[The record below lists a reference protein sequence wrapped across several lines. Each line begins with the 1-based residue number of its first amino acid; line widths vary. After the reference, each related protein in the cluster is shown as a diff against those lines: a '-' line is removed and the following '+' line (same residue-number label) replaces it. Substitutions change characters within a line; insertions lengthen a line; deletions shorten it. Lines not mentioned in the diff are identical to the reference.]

1 MKKLIFLIIVLAI
14 IGAGL
19 LSVSYYSNNIEAV
32 DTSNSESVL
41 VQIPAGSTPNAIG
54 DILLDK
60 GLIHDLNVYKIY
72 LRLNDKGGAFK
83 AGDYSM
89 TKAMSLEEIIALLEV
104 GGNVKTTTNI
114 TIQEGLTLLEIANV
128 IDSQFSID
136 KEVFLALANDVSYFV
151 LDYPFLE
158 DDNIVSLEGYLYPD
172 TYNIYLNS
180 TEENII
186 RRMLSGFEEIYTSVI
201 EGNIPEGMDLNSV
214 MTMASI
220 VEGEALLD
228 SERPVVA
235 SVFYN
240 RIEENWRLES
250 CATVQYALGE
260 RKSTLTYADLEVES
274 DYNTYQHFGLPP
286 GPINSPGAASISAA
300 VNPDTTEY
308 MFFLAIG
315 DGSHYFTDNY
325 DDFLKAKA
333 KYINN

>member
-1 MKKLIFLIIVLAI
+1 MKKNIFLIIVLAV
-14 IGAGL
+14 IGIGL
-19 LSVSYYSNNIEAV
+19 LSVSYYNSNLQAV
-32 DTSNSESVL
+32 DSSSSDAVL
-41 VQIPAGSTPNAIG
+41 IQIPSGSSPNAIG
-54 DILLDK
+54 DILLK
-60 GLIHDLNVYKIY
+60 KELIHDLTVYKIY
-72 LRLNDKGGAFK
+72 LRLNDKGSSFK
-83 AGDYSM
+83 AGDYVMTQSM
-89 TKAMSLEEIIALLEV
+89 PLVEIIALLET

-114 TIQEGLTLLEIANV
+114 IIQEGLTLLEISDV
-128 IDSQFSID
+128 IGSQFSID
-136 KEVFLALANDVSYFV
+136 KERFLALANDVSYFAT
-151 LDYPFLE
+151 DFLYLQ

-186 RRMLSGFEEIYTSVI
+186 RRMLSGFEEVYTSII
-201 EGNIPEGMDLNSV
+201 EGNIPEGMDLNSI

-228 SERPVVA
+228 VERPVVA

-240 RIEENWRLES
+240 RIEENWQLES

-260 RKSTLTYADLEVES
+260 RKSVLTYEDLEVES
-274 DYNTYQHFGLPP
+274 DYNTYQHTGLPP
-286 GPINSPGAASISAA
+286 GPINSPGTASISAA
-300 VNPDTTEY
+300 INPDSTEY

>member
-1 MKKLIFLIIVLAI
+1 MKKKIFLIIVLAV
-14 IGAGL
+14 IGTGL
-19 LSVSYYSNNIEAV
+19 LSVNYYNSNLEAV
-32 DTSNSESVL
+32 DTTKSETIL
-41 VQIPAGSTPNAIG
+41 VQIPSGSSPNAIG

-60 GLIHDLNVYKIY
+60 GLIRDLNVYKIY
-72 LRLNDKGGAFK
+72 LRLNDKGTGFK

-89 TKAMSLEEIIALLEV
+89 TQSMSLEEITTLLEA
-104 GGNVKTTTNI
+104 GSNVKTTTNI
-114 TIQEGLTLLEIANV
+114 TIQEGLTLLEIADV

-136 KEVFLALANDVSYFV
+136 KERFLALANDVSYFTA
-151 LDYPFLE
+151 DYPFLQ

-186 RRMLSGFEEIYTSVI
+186 RRMLSGFEEVYAVII
-201 EGNIPEGMDLNSV
+201 EGNMPEGMDLNSL

-228 SERPVVA
+228 AERPVVA
-235 SVFYN
+235 SVFFN

-260 RKSTLTYADLEVES
+260 RKSVLTYADLEVES

-286 GPINSPGAASISAA
+286 GPINSPGKASISAA
-300 VNPDTTEY
+300 VNPDSTDY